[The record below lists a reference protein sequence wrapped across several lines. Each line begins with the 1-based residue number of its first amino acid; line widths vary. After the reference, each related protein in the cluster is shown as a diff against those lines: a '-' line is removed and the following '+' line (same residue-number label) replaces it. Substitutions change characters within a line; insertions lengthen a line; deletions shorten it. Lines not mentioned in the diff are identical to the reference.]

1 MSGERNMPLPLLSP
15 AQAAT
20 LLDQVIYE
28 QVLECIDLDAL
39 YRLEQ
44 SLTLMV
50 GEIDG
55 VPDDRICD
63 TATAMLDRALL
74 RLPDDVR
81 RYLQAADWSGGD
93 CALCE
98 AEAEEPAARRAPA
111 GGSGQRRA
119 MRLKS

>member
-1 MSGERNMPLPLLSP
+1 MSSEQHPPLLTP

-44 SLTLMV
+44 SLAMLV
-50 GEIDG
+50 GEIEG
-55 VPDDRICD
+55 VPGEHSCEL
-63 TATAMLDRALL
+63 ATAMLDRALL

-81 RYLQAADWSGGD
+81 RYLQAADWPALGD
-93 CALCE
+93 CELCGE
-98 AEAEEPAARRAPA
+98 AERPDNRPPGRPP
-111 GGSGQRRA
+111 S
-119 MRLKS
+119 RLKS